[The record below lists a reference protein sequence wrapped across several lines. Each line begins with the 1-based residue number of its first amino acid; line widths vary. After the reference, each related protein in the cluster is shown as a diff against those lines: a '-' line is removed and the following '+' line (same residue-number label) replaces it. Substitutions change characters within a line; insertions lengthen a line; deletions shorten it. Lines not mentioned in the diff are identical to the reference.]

1 MVLRFSRG
9 RVGSRLFKVRSQDL
23 TFFCAC
29 RSAGPMAVCTCLPD
43 RRQVLRRVSAV
54 GYAAV
59 SWPLGRVGQ
68 PLFAC
73 VRETWKAVCVYGCLR
88 SAACVL
94 QLSTCDLRLAACGL
108 CLAAFDLR
116 PATCG
121 LRLAAFDL
129 RPAACRLRLATC
141 GLQTATCDCDL
152 RSAVCA
158 LRPAPCALRDSLY
171 GTKNSGTARFRSFV
185 LSVFN
190 PPRGPGRG

>member
-1 MVLRFSRG
+1 MRFHLFPFRTEKLSSLTPMVLRFSRG
-9 RVGSRLFKVRSQDL
+9 RVGSRLFKVRSKDL

-59 SWPLGRVGQ
+59 FWPLGRVGQ

-88 SAACVL
+88 TAACVL

-121 LRLAAFDL
+121 L
-129 RPAACRLRLATC
+129 
-141 GLQTATCDCDL
+141 QTATCDCDL

-158 LRPAPCALRDSLY
+158 LRDSQY
-171 GTKNSGTARFRSFV
+171 GTKNSGTVRFRSFV

>member
-1 MVLRFSRG
+1 MRFHLFPFRTEKLSSLTPMVLRFSRG

-88 SAACVL
+88 TAACVL
-94 QLSTCDLRLAACGL
+94 QLSTCDLRLATCDLRLAACGL

-121 LRLAAFDL
+121 L
-129 RPAACRLRLATC
+129 
-141 GLQTATCDCDL
+141 QTATCDCDL

-158 LRPAPCALRDSLY
+158 LRDSLY
-171 GTKNSGTARFRSFV
+171 GTKNSGTVRFRSFV